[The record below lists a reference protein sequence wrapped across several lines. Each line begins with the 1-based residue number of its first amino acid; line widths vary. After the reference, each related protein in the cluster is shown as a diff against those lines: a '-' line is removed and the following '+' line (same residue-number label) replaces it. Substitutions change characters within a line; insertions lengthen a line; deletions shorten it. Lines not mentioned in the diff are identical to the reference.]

1 MLKIDFNM
9 SSNAA
14 SNANNAASNVL
25 VDLIIVSTH
34 LPDIL
39 SSKTKKKKLQRVK
52 LAAIVITEPN
62 HLEKFLKI

>member
-1 MLKIDFNM
+1 M